1 MPMDSPGAQRKHAPL
16 HGRVKDGA
24 DADQLADAIVAVWR
38 EIDQAL
44 HPIIGHRGVA
54 ALYNRSLKLTAAA
67 YPWLAQGHAGAL
79 AAVDPTALR
88 ATLVQQVPAEAAAAG
103 SALFETFCGLLA
115 SLVGESLTQRLLH
128 TVWDHTAGAPPAQDD
143 SK

>member
-1 MPMDSPGAQRKHAPL
+1 MPLDNAGAPRAPAPL
-16 HGRVKDGA
+16 NGRVKDA
-24 DADQLADAIVAVWR
+24 TDAEQLADAVVAVWR

-54 ALYNRSLKLTAAA
+54 ALYNRTLKLTAAA

-88 ATLVQQVPAEAAAAG
+88 TALVQQAPAEAAAAG
-103 SALFETFCGLLA
+103 SALFETFRGLLA

>member
-1 MPMDSPGAQRKHAPL
+1 MPTDSPGAQRRSAPL
-16 HGRVKDGA
+16 HGRVEDGA
-24 DADQLADAIVAVWR
+24 DTEQVADAIVAVWR

-79 AAVDPTALR
+79 AALDPTALR
-88 ATLVQQVPAEAAAAG
+88 AALVRQAPDAAAAAG
-103 SALFETFCGLLA
+103 NALFETFRDLLA

>member
-1 MPMDSPGAQRKHAPL
+1 MDNAGAHHGPAPL
-16 HGRVKDGA
+16 TGRVQ
-24 DADQLADAIVAVWR
+24 DATDAEQLADALVAVWR

-54 ALYNRSLKLTAAA
+54 ALYSRSLMLTAAA

-88 ATLVQQVPAEAAAAG
+88 ATLTQREHAEAAAAG
-103 SALFETFCGLLA
+103 SALFENFRGLLA

-128 TVWDHTAGAPPAQDD
+128 TVWDHTAGAPPAQED
-143 SK
+143 SL